1 MSKLKKALFE
11 DKIFIIIF
19 TLIIINFIF
28 STLRDIETN
37 GANADDKLTLYVYA
51 VSQNLEEAKK
61 NEIIN
66 KVKKINSI
74 NCINDS
80 ACQNRL
86 KMQINQNN
94 TYPIVSL
101 LINFFNKIFEK
112 EENQLT
118 TISKSVHYGLI
129 LAQILFY
136 FFFLIII
143 YKSPKNLKFS
153 VLIFLISISLID
165 LKIFNIDLSLF
176 LPHFSEFNIYTTEYY
191 PRGIA
196 LFCGVISLISI
207 QLRNY
212 KLSFLFLI
220 VSILYHFSFGLALFL
235 IILNYYIIFFIIE
248 KLNLKQE
255 IIFKF
260 FLILILSLIFVLRL
274 YDLFLLS
281 IISFLSIKYH
291 DLNFKKYS
299 FLLYLNISLIFLLS
313 IFSFENFVGKINNN
327 EQHLNY
333 LMTVFQKLS
342 FIIQVEFLTQESF
355 NNFYE
360 SYFYYFLRHFP
371 QRIYPLIILSYIV
384 ILIQINVNL
393 INKLYIKIKPRM
405 DFLYKNLKTLII
417 LFVILSMPTIVD
429 RTIYVFYL
437 SKKIPNE
444 IEVALKKEGTFKLI
458 NKNLTYKNL
467 DFKNKEIYSFYLLS
481 QIYKNDKN

>member
-1 MSKLKKALFE
+1 MSKIKKALFE

-19 TLIIINFIF
+19 ALIVINFTF

-51 VSQNLEEAKK
+51 VSQNLEEAKR
-61 NEIIN
+61 NEIVN

-74 NCINDS
+74 NCKNDPP
-80 ACQNRL
+80 CQNRL
-86 KMQINQNN
+86 EMQINQNN
-94 TYPIVSL
+94 TYPIVNL
-101 LINFFNKIFEK
+101 LINFFNKTYEK
-112 EENQLT
+112 EEDQLT
-118 TISKSVHYGLI
+118 RISKSVHYGLI
-129 LAQILFY
+129 LSQILFY
-136 FFFLIII
+136 LFFLIII
-143 YKSPKNLKFS
+143 YKSPKNLKIS

-165 LKIFNIDLSLF
+165 IKIFNIDLSLF
-176 LPHFSEFNIYTTEYY
+176 LPSFREFNIYTTEYY

-207 QLRNY
+207 QYRDY
-212 KLSFLFLI
+212 KFSFLFLI
-220 VSILYHFSFGLALFL
+220 FSILYHFSFGLALFL
-235 IILNYYIIFFIIE
+235 IILNYYVIFFIIE

-260 FLILILSLIFVLRL
+260 FLILIFSLIFFLRL

-281 IISFLSIKYH
+281 IIFFLSIKYH
-291 DLNFKKYS
+291 NLNFKRYS

-313 IFSFENFVGKINNN
+313 IYSFENFVGKLNNN

-333 LMTVFQKLS
+333 LITIFQNFS
-342 FIIQVEFLTQESF
+342 FIIQDQFLTQESF
-355 NNFYE
+355 NNFYD
-360 SYFYYFLRHFP
+360 SYFYYFLRHIP

-384 ILIQINVNL
+384 ILIQININL
-393 INKLYIKIKPRM
+393 LNKLYIKIRSRM
-405 DFLYKNLKTLII
+405 DFLNKNLKILIF
-417 LFVILSMPTIVD
+417 LFAILSMPTIVD
-429 RTIYVFYL
+429 RITYVFYL

-444 IEVALKKEGTFKLI
+444 IEVALKKEGSYKLI
-458 NKNLTYKNL
+458 NKNINYKNF